1 MSDEA
6 VECALRALR
15 HRDRTAREVAE
26 HLGARGFSENDRLHA
41 LEALRRT
48 GLVDDERFARL
59 RAVALVDRGAGNALI
74 RARLAEAGVERELVD
89 AALAAVEEE
98 ATRAR
103 RIVVSRGASARTAR
117 YLHGRGFSD
126 DVVGAVIADDHE
138 GELG

>member
-1 MSDEA
+1 VGVS
-6 VECALRALR
+6 
-15 HRDRTAREVAE
+15 ARPGPGGGGGLARRRR
-26 HLGARGFSENDRLHA
+26 GARGA
-41 LEALRRT
+41 
-48 GLVDDERFARL
+48 
-59 RAVALVDRGAGNALI
+59 RGAGNPLSGGP
-74 RARLAEAGVERELVD
+74 RAGAGVERELVD